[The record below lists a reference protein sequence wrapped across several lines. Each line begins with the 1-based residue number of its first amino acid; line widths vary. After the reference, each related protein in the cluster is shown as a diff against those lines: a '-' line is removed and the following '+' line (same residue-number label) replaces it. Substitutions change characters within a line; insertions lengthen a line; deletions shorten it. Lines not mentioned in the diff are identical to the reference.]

1 LIAHARSAKKRA
13 MPDTMRLLRSLDP
26 ERAHVAAVR
35 LLSAWS
41 AAGAPMR
48 PRVPRLETRVAGLT
62 FSNPL
67 GLAAG
72 VDKDARAI
80 PGWFALGFGA
90 VEVGTLTPLP
100 QPGNARPRLFRLHED
115 GAVINRFGF
124 NNGGQAAG
132 IARAAAAKRGGML
145 GINVGANK
153 DAADRVADY
162 VAGVNAAAR
171 VADYVTINVSS
182 PNTPGLRDLQEG
194 AALRDLLAA
203 CRAAKDTT
211 PLFLKVAPD
220 LTPAQID
227 DIARAA
233 IDGGVDALIMGNTT
247 VSRPPLAS
255 QHKNEAGGLSGAPL
269 RVLARER
276 LRDFRRATGGA
287 LPLVAVGGVDT
298 GAEAYARIAAGASL
312 VQVYTAMVYG
322 GPGLPARILRELD
335 ALLRR
340 DGFARVA
347 DAVGVG

>member
-1 LIAHARSAKKRA
+1 
-13 MPDTMRLLRSLDP
+13 MPATRLLRLIDP
-26 ERAHVAAVR
+26 ERAHTAAVR
-35 LLSAWS
+35 LLSAW
-41 AAGAPMR
+41 GASGTVLR
-48 PRVPRLETRVAGLT
+48 PRVPRLETHVAGLT
-62 FSNPL
+62 FANPL

-100 QPGNARPRLFRLHED
+100 QPGNAKPRLFRLHED
-115 GAVINRFGF
+115 AAVINRFGF
-124 NNGGQAAG
+124 NNGGQAEG
-132 IARAAAAKRGGML
+132 IARAGSAKRGGVL

-162 VAGVNAAAR
+162 VAGVTAAAR
-171 VADYVTINVSS
+171 VADYVTINISS

-194 AALRDLLAA
+194 AALRHLLAA
-203 CRAAKDTT
+203 CRAAKGAT

-220 LTPAQID
+220 LSPTQID

-247 VSRPPLAS
+247 VSRPALAS
-255 QHKNEAGGLSGAPL
+255 RHKGETGGLSGAPL
-269 RVLARER
+269 RALARER
-276 LRDFRRATGGA
+276 LSDFRRATGGA
-287 LPLVAVGGVDT
+287 LPLVAVGGIDT
-298 GAEAYARIAAGASL
+298 GAEAYARIRAGASL

-322 GPGLPARILRELD
+322 GPGLPARMLRELE

-340 DGFARVA
+340 DGFACVA

>member
-1 LIAHARSAKKRA
+1 
-13 MPDTMRLLRSLDP
+13 MPDTTRLLHLLDP

-35 LLSAWS
+35 LLAGWA

-48 PRVPRLETRVAGLT
+48 PRVPHLPVRVAGLEFT
-62 FSNPL
+62 NPL

-80 PGWFALGFGA
+80 SGWFALGFGM

-100 QPGNARPRLFRLHED
+100 QPGNPKPRLFRLTED
-115 GAVINRFGF
+115 GAVINRMGF

-132 IARAAAAKRGGML
+132 IARAAAAKRTGVL

-153 DAADRVADY
+153 DASDRVADY
-162 VAGVNAAAR
+162 VTGVTTAAR
-171 VADYVTINVSS
+171 VADYVTINISS

-203 CRAAKDTT
+203 CQAAKGDT

-220 LTPAQID
+220 LSPAQID
-227 DIARAA
+227 DVARAA

-247 VSRPPLAS
+247 ISRPALAS
-255 QHKNEAGGLSGAPL
+255 RHKGETGGLSGAPL
-269 RVLARER
+269 RELARAR
-276 LRDFRRATGGA
+276 LVDFRRATGGA
-287 LPLVAVGGVDT
+287 LPLIAAGGIDT
-298 GAEAYARIAAGASL
+298 GAEAYARIRAGASL
-312 VQVYTAMVYG
+312 VQVYSAMVYG
-322 GPGLPARILRELD
+322 GPALPARILRELE

-340 DGFARVA
+340 DGFACVA
-347 DAVGVG
+347 DAIGADAR